1 MKKLLALAIAIFMI
15 AAIAV
20 PAFAALDNV
29 PDDNVQG
36 PEAFG
41 DEEGKIGDDVIVE
54 YGVTQSYTIY
64 IPEAVSFAASLTDVE
79 AYVGV
84 ENAILAGNEK
94 INVNVAS
101 ATQYE
106 LTSGTKVQKA
116 AWTMVDLAGISEPVD
131 YWFAETTG
139 SAKPSNFTVT
149 APILTVARA
158 EGNNGIVGS
167 QGSKTLYFNT
177 NGTAQE
183 GTYRDLLTFTAAIS
197 TDATGATYTPVA

>member
-15 AAIAV
+15 AALAV

-36 PEAFG
+36 PEEFG
-41 DEEGKIGDDVIVE
+41 NEAGKIGDDVIVE

-64 IPEAVSFAASLTDVE
+64 IPEAVNFNNRLTDV
-79 AYVGV
+79 AGYVGV
-84 ENAILAGNEK
+84 EDAILAGNEK
-94 INVNVAS
+94 INVTVTS

-106 LTSGTKVQKA
+106 LTSGTKVVKA

-131 YWFAETTG
+131 YWFATSTG
-139 SAKPSNFTVT
+139 STKPTSFTVT
-149 APILTVARA
+149 DPVLTVARA
-158 EGNNGIVGS
+158 EGNNGTAGS
-167 QGSKTLYFNT
+167 QGSTTLYFNT
-177 NGTAQE
+177 EGTAQE
-183 GTYRDLLTFTAAIS
+183 GTYRDLLTFTAVIS